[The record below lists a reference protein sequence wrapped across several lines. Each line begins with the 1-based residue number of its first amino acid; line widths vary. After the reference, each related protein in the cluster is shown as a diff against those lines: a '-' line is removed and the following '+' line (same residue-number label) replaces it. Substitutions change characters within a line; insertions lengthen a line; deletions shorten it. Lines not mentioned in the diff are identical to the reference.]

1 MKASKSATL
10 NQRIRSDLESRIL
23 SGEWAPGFRIPYE
36 HELMEQYGCSRMTV
50 NKVLTALAESG
61 MIERRRRAGSFVA
74 RQPPHLEQVALE
86 IPDIAMEVG
95 SRGHLYGYRLLQ
107 RELRLA
113 ESSNAGEVELA
124 GQQQLLAM
132 RCLHLADGRP
142 LALEH
147 RLISPVGVPEVLEV
161 DFSTTA
167 PGSWLLQ
174 NVSWTRAQ
182 HRISAWGADTAS
194 AQLLDVKPGTACL
207 VIERLTWRGE
217 QPITRVR
224 QVFLGMPGTWWRASR
239 RARDRFH
246 PRMAWIN
253 GSGTAVVLNSVD
265 ACVRCV
271 SSLHEE
277 QGPHPGSGGGRLDL
291 LQDSG
296 SHHVFVHPHRSH
308 IITVPHPQKDL
319 GKGLVLAL
327 RKLAGLT

>member
-95 SRGHLYGYRLLQ
+95 SRGHQYAYRLLQ
-107 RELRLA
+107 RDLR
-113 ESSNAGEVELA
+113 
-124 GQQQLLAM
+124 
-132 RCLHLADGRP
+132 LADGRP

-182 HRISAWGADTAS
+182 HRISAWGADTAT
-194 AQLLDVKPGTACL
+194 ARLLDVKPGTACL

-224 QVFLGMPGTWWRASR
+224 QVFLGDAWDLVARFAPG
-239 RARDRFH
+239 AR
-246 PRMAWIN
+246 
-253 GSGTAVVLNSVD
+253 
-265 ACVRCV
+265 
-271 SSLHEE
+271 
-277 QGPHPGSGGGRLDL
+277 
-291 LQDSG
+291 
-296 SHHVFVHPHRSH
+296 
-308 IITVPHPQKDL
+308 
-319 GKGLVLAL
+319 
-327 RKLAGLT
+327 